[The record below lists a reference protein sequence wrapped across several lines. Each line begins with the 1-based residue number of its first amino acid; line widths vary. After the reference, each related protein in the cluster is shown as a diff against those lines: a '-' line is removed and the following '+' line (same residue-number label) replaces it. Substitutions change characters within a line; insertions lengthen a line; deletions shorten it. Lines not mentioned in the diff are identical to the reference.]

1 MNIMVWTLPIISALV
16 GWFTNYLAVKM
27 LFYPKEP
34 MNFGLFKVQGVF
46 PKNQRQV
53 AEKIGKMVAEE
64 LLSSKDLRDRMHNP
78 ENLLSINQIVE
89 AKIDFFLNVKFPKQY
104 PITGLLF
111 TKSRR
116 AKMKGELMAEVE
128 ESVPQV
134 IDHYMGNL
142 EERFNVE
149 EIIQDKVSQLPSEK
163 LESLLMKLLSKEF
176 KFIEYIGAVVGFV
189 IGLFQVVVM
198 WLGDQ

>member
-1 MNIMVWTLPIISALV
+1 MLWTIPIISAIV

-34 MNFGLFKVQGVF
+34 WDFKLFKIQGIF

-64 LLSSKDLRDRMHNP
+64 LLSSDDLRDRMHNP

-89 AKIDFFLNVKFPKQY
+89 AKIDYFLNVKFPRQY

-111 TKSRR
+111 TEKRK
-116 AKMKGELMAEVE
+116 AKMKGELMTEVE
-128 ESVPQV
+128 QSVPQV
-134 IDHYMGNL
+134 IDHYMSNL
-142 EERFNVE
+142 EDRFNVE
-149 EIIQDKVSQLPSEK
+149 EIIQERVAQLPSEK
-163 LESLLMKLLSKEF
+163 LEGLIMRLLKKEF
-176 KFIEYIGAVVGFV
+176 TFIEWIGAVVGFL
-189 IGLFQVVVM
+189 IGLVQVVLVS
-198 WLGDQ
+198 WGQ

>member
-1 MNIMVWTLPIISALV
+1 MIWTLPFIAAIV
-16 GWFTNYLAVKM
+16 GWFTNFLAVKM

-34 MNFGLFKVQGVF
+34 WDFKLFKIQGIF

-64 LLSSKDLRDRMHNP
+64 LLSSDDIRDKMHNP

-89 AKIDFFLNVKFPKQY
+89 AKIDYFLNVKFPRQY

-111 TKSRR
+111 TDKRK
-116 AKMKGELMAEVE
+116 AKMKIQLMEEVE
-128 ESVPQV
+128 TSVPQV
-134 IDHYMGNL
+134 IDHYMENL

-149 EIIQDKVSQLPSEK
+149 QIIQERVALLPAEK
-163 LESLLMKLLSKEF
+163 LEGLIMKLLKKEF
-176 KFIEYIGAVVGFV
+176 KFIEYIGAVVGFI
-189 IGLFQVVVM
+189 IGLLQVAMVS
-198 WLGDQ
+198 WG

>member
-1 MNIMVWTLPIISALV
+1 MLWTIPIISAIV

-34 MNFGLFKVQGVF
+34 WDFKLFKIQGIF

-64 LLSSKDLRDRMHNP
+64 LLSSDDLRDRMHNP

-89 AKIDFFLNVKFPKQY
+89 AKIDYFLNVKFPRQY

-111 TKSRR
+111 TEKRK
-116 AKMKGELMAEVE
+116 AKMKGELMTEVE
-128 ESVPQV
+128 QSVPQV
-134 IDHYMGNL
+134 IDHYMSNL

-149 EIIQDKVSQLPSEK
+149 EIIQERVAQLPSEK
-163 LESLLMKLLSKEF
+163 LEGLIMRLLKKEF
-176 KFIEYIGAVVGFV
+176 TFIEWIGAVVGFL
-189 IGLFQVVVM
+189 IGLVQVVLVS
-198 WLGDQ
+198 WGQ

>member
-1 MNIMVWTLPIISALV
+1 MSTIVWTFPIISALV
-16 GWFTNYLAVKM
+16 GWFTNFLAVKM

-34 MNFGLFKVQGVF
+34 WNFGLFKIQGIF

-64 LLSSKDLRDRMHNP
+64 LLSSDDLRDKMHNP

-89 AKIDFFLNVKFPKQY
+89 AKIDYFLNVKFPKQY

-111 TKSRR
+111 TTKRK
-116 AKMKGELMAEVE
+116 AKMKDQLMLEVE
-128 ESVPQV
+128 QSVPQV
-134 IDHYMGNL
+134 IDHYMSNL

-149 EIIQDKVSQLPSEK
+149 EIIQERVALLPAEK
-163 LESLLMKLLSKEF
+163 LEGLIMKLLKKEF
-176 KFIEYIGAVVGFV
+176 KFIEYIGAIVGFI
-189 IGLFQVVVM
+189 IGLLQVVLVK
-198 WLGDQ
+198 LGG

>member
-1 MNIMVWTLPIISALV
+1 
-16 GWFTNYLAVKM
+16 
-27 LFYPKEP
+27 
-34 MNFGLFKVQGVF
+34 
-46 PKNQRQV
+46 
-53 AEKIGKMVAEE
+53 
-64 LLSSKDLRDRMHNP
+64 
-78 ENLLSINQIVE
+78 
-89 AKIDFFLNVKFPKQY
+89 
-104 PITGLLF
+104 
-111 TKSRR
+111 
-116 AKMKGELMAEVE
+116 MKGELMAEVE

>member
-1 MNIMVWTLPIISALV
+1 
-16 GWFTNYLAVKM
+16 
-27 LFYPKEP
+27 
-34 MNFGLFKVQGVF
+34 
-46 PKNQRQV
+46 
-53 AEKIGKMVAEE
+53 MVAEE

-89 AKIDFFLNVKFPKQY
+89 AKIDYFLNVKFKQQY
-104 PITGLLF
+104 PITGLFF
-111 TKSRR
+111 TKNRR

-149 EIIQDKVSQLPSEK
+149 EIIQEKVSQLPSEK

-176 KFIEYIGAVVGFV
+176 KFIEYIGAVVGFA
-189 IGLFQVVVM
+189 IGLFQVLMM
-198 WLGDQ
+198 WLGEQ

>member
-1 MNIMVWTLPIISALV
+1 MLWTLPIISAIV

-34 MNFGLFKVQGVF
+34 WDFKLFKIQGIF

-64 LLSSKDLRDRMHNP
+64 LLSSDDLRERMHNP

-89 AKIDFFLNVKFPKQY
+89 AKIDYFLNVKFPKQY

-111 TKSRR
+111 TEKRK
-116 AKMKGELMAEVE
+116 AKMKGELMTEVE

-134 IDHYMGNL
+134 IDHYMSNL

-149 EIIQDKVSQLPSEK
+149 EIIQERVALLPAEK
-163 LESLLMKLLSKEF
+163 LEGLIMKLLKKEF
-176 KFIEYIGAVVGFV
+176 TFIEYIGAVVGFL
-189 IGLFQVVVM
+189 IGLIQVALVA
-198 WLGDQ
+198 WGQ